1 MDRTSL
7 ARANGMGR
15 MGSGR
20 ATLGEIDDK
29 HLMQEIKSA
38 NGMHSETH
46 TNEGGSFERFQMV
59 GLTSVPLKQFEEEG
73 GQQGGGQQGGGQGG
87 GGQGGQSSQFNDK
100 QPKGKAAEAVMI
112 YPNGSRSHRIG
123 MIDDRRVRPYNM
135 KPGDAAL
142 YHASGTEQK
151 TYISDFGAMLI
162 ANNQPSVEKG
172 AQQKDRFASLRHV
185 NVTEKQKRELK
196 KGEEVKDHKHEG
208 DSVNAE
214 VRCTKDR
221 IEFRFGDQVVGYYDK
236 NGKKWNFNGDEI
248 EHVSKKHSVQVESR
262 FETVGKTYLGLDEK
276 DESPPI
282 GETDQTRYKKTFV
295 KLA

>member
-46 TNEGGSFERFQMV
+46 TNEGGSFERLQMV

-73 GQQGGGQQGGGQGG
+73 GGQQGGGQGG
-87 GGQGGQSSQFNDK
+87 SGGQGGQSNQFNNN
-100 QPKGKAAEAVMI
+100 QPKGKAADAVML
-112 YPNGSRSHRIG
+112 YPNGSRSHRVG

-162 ANNQPSVEKG
+162 ANNQASVEKG

-221 IEFRFGDQVVGYYDK
+221 IEFRFGDEVVGYYDK
-236 NGKKWNFNGDEI
+236 NGKKWNFNGDTI
-248 EHVSKKHSVQVESR
+248 ENQAKTMTNQVSER
-262 FETVGKTYLGLDEK
+262 FETVGSTFLGLDQK
-276 DESPPI
+276 NESPPI
-282 GETDQTRYKKTFV
+282 GETFDTTFKKTYV